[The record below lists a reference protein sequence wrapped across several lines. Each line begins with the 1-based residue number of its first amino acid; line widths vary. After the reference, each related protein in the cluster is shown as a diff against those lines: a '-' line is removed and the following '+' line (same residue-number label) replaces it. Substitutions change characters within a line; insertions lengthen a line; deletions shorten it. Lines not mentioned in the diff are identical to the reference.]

1 MIDPV
6 ALQIDALVAEIR
18 ADYRRAYGRLEPDYP
33 DIAAWAAGMALENIG
48 NGDALYH
55 TVEHTALVTL
65 VGLDI
70 LRGKHV
76 RDGGVSPRNWLT
88 MVVSLLCHDIGYVR
102 GLCAGDRDGWY
113 ATGRGDEVVELGHGI
128 TDASMAPYHIDRGKQ
143 FVRARF
149 GHTPVLDVEVVCRN
163 IERTRFPVPHD
174 DDHRDTGDDPG
185 LVRAADLIGQL
196 ADPRYINKL
205 PALYY
210 EFEELGHNRRLGY
223 QSPEDLARG
232 YPRFFWDVVSP
243 YITDGLRSLRATQ
256 RGRQWI
262 ANLYAN
268 VFKVEHNVVDHGG
281 TLMSTAPAPLP
292 PPTR

>member
-6 ALQIDALVAEIR
+6 KLQTDALIAEIKDNYHR
-18 ADYRRAYGRLEPDYP
+18 TYGDLHADYPS
-33 DIAAWAAGMALENIG
+33 IAAWAAGMALEIIG

-55 TVEHTALVTL
+55 TVEHTVMVTL

-70 LRGKHV
+70 IRGKHL
-76 RDGGVSPRNWLT
+76 RSGGVTPRNWLDF
-88 MVVSLLCHDIGYVR
+88 VVSLLCHDIGYVR
-102 GLCAGDRDGWY
+102 GLCAGDQDGRY
-113 ATGRGDEVVELGHGI
+113 ATGKGDETIALGIGV
-128 TDASMAPYHIDRGKQ
+128 TDASMAPYHIDRGKL
-143 FVRARF
+143 FVKQRF
-149 GHTPVLDVEVVCRN
+149 SGTPVLDELTICYN

-174 DDHRDTGDDPG
+174 SDHKATDDPPG

-210 EFEELGHNRRLGY
+210 EFEELGQNAMLGY
-223 QSPEDLARG
+223 ACPDDLARG
-232 YPRFFWDVVSP
+232 YPRFFWQVVSP
-243 YITDGLRSLRATQ
+243 YITDGLRYLRATQ

-268 VFKVEHNVVDHGG
+268 VFMVEHDVVDHGG
-281 TLMSTAPAPLP
+281 TVMSVAPQSLLP
-292 PPTR
+292 PD